1 MKPVMFDQKL
11 ESELNA
17 LSEEKDALKSSIALN
32 KILHSLL
39 IQNKKEKLLLWLTI
53 MLLIVLM
60 SIEGFAMFLYMQQ
73 FEEVTEKTE
82 TTWSYAE
89 ASGENSAINNV
100 QGDQY
105 NDQSAKNKY
114 TGDGD

>member
-1 MKPVMFDQKL
+1 MFDEKL
-11 ESELNA
+11 EENLKEL
-17 LSEEKDALKSSIALN
+17 SKEQDALKSSIALN
-32 KILHSLL
+32 KILHGLL
-39 IQNKKEKLLLWLTI
+39 VQNKKEKLALWATI
-53 MLLIVLM
+53 VLLIILM
-60 SIEGFAMFLYMQQ
+60 SIEGFAMFLYNQQ
-73 FEEVTEKTE
+73 FEDVTERTE

-114 TGDGD
+114 AGDDN